1 MRKTCTTLLIAALA
15 SGVGFSVAE
24 AATLPNQS
32 PFVEQYLPKAPVAAA
47 KKAAP
52 KRKVVRLPAPASPAA
67 VARHEDQLEVEQ
79 SKPIVTAP
87 TPVPAEVKRPA
98 DTLPEGQADTR
109 ALSSALI
116 TELAAAVPKKE
127 PEATNEASS
136 SADSKALAAELASST
151 VPAKPTAVA
160 EPRPLQ
166 AKAQPLSLVVA
177 DEYYLPLECVS
188 YEGGAELVEYQV
200 KKGGAIE
207 VKNVKPVTRFEVK
220 TGDTLRSTLNRWA
233 APDHTVIWELPADLD
248 FRFKAPAVFG
258 TDRQVSLQKLA
269 DALRAPL
276 DLKVSVFNKNKVWVI
291 RGVVPDSLC
300 AEVASQ

>member
-1 MRKTCTTLLIAALA
+1 MQKTCTTLLIVTLA
-15 SGVGFSVAE
+15 WGVGFSVAE

-32 PFVEQYLPKAPVAAA
+32 PFVEQYLPKAPVVAA

-52 KRKVVRLPAPASPAA
+52 KRKVVHLPPSASLTAT
-67 VARHEDQLEVEQ
+67 ARHEDQLEVEQ
-79 SKPIVTAP
+79 SRPIVIAP
-87 TPVPAEVKRPA
+87 TSAPVEVIQPA
-98 DTLPEGQADTR
+98 DTSPKVQAATQAVSAAPLAGPT
-109 ALSSALI
+109 ALAPP
-116 TELAAAVPKKE
+116 TGPAT
-127 PEATNEASS
+127 TNEAS
-136 SADSKALAAELASST
+136 AAST
-151 VPAKPTAVA
+151 VVATEAANSAVATKPTAIV
-160 EPRPLQ
+160 EPRSLQ
-166 AKAQPLSLVVA
+166 ATKQPISLVVA
-177 DEYYLPLECVS
+177 DEYYLPLECAS

-220 TGDTLRSTLNRWA
+220 TGDTLRTTLNRWA
-233 APDHTVIWELPADLD
+233 APDHTVIWELPADMD

-258 TDRQVSLQKLA
+258 TDRQASLQKLA

-300 AEVASQ
+300 AEAASQ